1 MTVAPAE
8 CVFSVT
14 LRPSLRGFLSVRT
27 CIAQDRLTRYGNLQ
41 LTYTTNGELLTKN
54 NPVLGQTA
62 TFTYDVLGNLTA
74 ATLPGST
81 QIAYVI
87 DGQNR
92 RIGKKVNGTLTQ
104 GFLYQNQLN
113 PVAEL
118 DGTGNVVSRFVYGTK
133 ANVPDYMVKA
143 GVTYRIVSDHLGSP
157 RLVINTTDGSVAQRM
172 DYDEFGNVLGRW
184 NVKDTILFNGRSTNL
199 YGYVGNDPV
208 NLVDPLGLLYLDLGY
223 SGGFLPETGFAGI
236 NFGVQIGPGGLCF
249 YTGIGV
255 GYGAGVSGA
264 FSSGDPAPGTSVNL
278 TIRGGRRVGGSVT
291 VTGTS
296 EGDIEIDYAIGTGQG
311 LGFAFTTTSTKCLF
325 SKPKDSKSCS

>member
-1 MTVAPAE
+1 
-8 CVFSVT
+8 
-14 LRPSLRGFLSVRT
+14 
-27 CIAQDRLTRYGNLQ
+27 
-41 LTYTTNGELLTKN
+41 
-54 NPVLGQTA
+54 
-62 TFTYDVLGNLTA
+62 
-74 ATLPGST
+74 
-81 QIAYVI
+81 
-87 DGQNR
+87 
-92 RIGKKVNGTLTQ
+92 
-104 GFLYQNQLN
+104 
-113 PVAEL
+113 
-118 DGTGNVVSRFVYGTK
+118 
-133 ANVPDYMVKA
+133 
-143 GVTYRIVSDHLGSP
+143 
-157 RLVINTTDGSVAQRM
+157 M
-172 DYDEFGNVLGRW
+172 DYDEFGNVLLDTNPGFQPFGFAGGLYDQHTGLTRFGARDYDAQVGRW

-208 NLVDPLGLLYLDLGY
+208 NLVDPLGLLYFDLGY